1 MILTIRKNKFKVK
14 TLFTEKDKS
23 DGMMF
28 RDFDGS
34 FDGLL
39 FLYDLDEHC
48 FLMKNCLIR
57 LDIIF
62 IKNHNIYKIF
72 HDCPICVSE
81 FCKKYCSLGD
91 SVLELKGGTCESLG
105 LREGDKILFD

>member
-23 DGMMF
+23 EGMMF
-28 RDFDGS
+28 RNFDGS

-39 FLYDLDEHC
+39 FLYDLEEHC
-48 FLMKNCLIR
+48 FWMKNCLVD

-62 IKNHNIYKIF
+62 IKDHSISRIY
-72 HDCPICVSE
+72 HDCPPCDSE
-81 FCKKYCSLGD
+81 TCKNYCSIGD
-91 SVLELKGGTCESLG
+91 SVLELKGGTCKSLG